1 MPPVEN
7 LFSASAEY
15 KTYNGTIGY
24 DSNHSQSFD
33 SDIFQKHS
41 LYKLESI
48 DNLGKYG
55 GTYLTASVTR
65 GGPNYVFGEGVQ
77 PFVSES
83 RLSEHND
90 DLLKFY
96 TSSLS
101 VSIANGFGATY
112 KLDGKYQYS
121 SSFTGSR
128 HDAKY
133 DQYSNLANLFYEGCL
148 QTIDTTPDGFSPV
161 ETTDTKQTR
170 LVVQEPGKSRLKT
183 ER

>member
-1 MPPVEN
+1 
-7 LFSASAEY
+7 
-15 KTYNGTIGY
+15 
-24 DSNHSQSFD
+24 
-33 SDIFQKHS
+33 
-41 LYKLESI
+41 
-48 DNLGKYG
+48 
-55 GTYLTASVTR
+55 
-65 GGPNYVFGEGVQ
+65 
-77 PFVSES
+77 
-83 RLSEHND
+83 
-90 DLLKFY
+90 LLKFY

-112 KLDGKYQYS
+112 KLDGNYQYS

-161 ETTDTKQTR
+161 ETSDTKQTR

>member
-1 MPPVEN
+1 
-7 LFSASAEY
+7 
-15 KTYNGTIGY
+15 
-24 DSNHSQSFD
+24 
-33 SDIFQKHS
+33 
-41 LYKLESI
+41 
-48 DNLGKYG
+48 
-55 GTYLTASVTR
+55 
-65 GGPNYVFGEGVQ
+65 
-77 PFVSES
+77 
-83 RLSEHND
+83 LSEHNY

-101 VSIANGFGATY
+101 VSVAAGYGATY

-133 DQYSNLANLFYEGCL
+133 NQYSNLANLFYEGCL
-148 QTIDTTPDGFSPV
+148 QTSETTPDGFSPV
-161 ETTDTKQTR
+161 ETSDAKQTR